1 MRSQERSIKERAL
14 SRMLRS
20 HVIEN
25 RALME
30 KLGTPEDM
38 LRAAEHES
46 ALGWIEDLAQRLQE
60 ALPPGVTAE
69 RESTDSGG
77 AVLILSFDGYEDEHG
92 GSMAL
97 IAPFKDR
104 SGADW
109 AVVGGAYLTPASVE
123 DEDEAEPADEEAD
136 EDRRA
141 AVLGLANRLNDHV
154 AAGTWLLLDGTLALV
169 TGAARRADSWS
180 ETDVSIAAE
189 SIMDAVAYGSFA
201 LRTILEEGGEH
212 PAYARAQQAE
222 EYHVSTGS
230 AYTPQDMR
238 EALDGYLE
246 TLPDLLAAVTEL
258 RHRPDMANANESL
271 STLHLPFPGEGGEE
285 YILVRV
291 WVEHNLDA
299 TASPDGV
306 KLQAALPVALPKD
319 QAADWCALLNG
330 GDDSD
335 EVAVTTGWQYGNWYH
350 RGPEEDEGAGAQ
362 HGVAYFATIP
372 NKYRGRIDLTSEIAG
387 AMKEIWSSCDRV
399 MFSRRYAGLMS
410 EDGHDGREG

>member
-1 MRSQERSIKERAL
+1 MRSQDRSIKERAL
-14 SRMLRS
+14 TRMLRS

-30 KLGTPEDM
+30 KLGTPEAM
-38 LRAAEHES
+38 LRAAKRES
-46 ALGWIEDLAQRLQE
+46 TPDWIEDLAHRLQE

-69 RESTDSGG
+69 RESADGG
-77 AVLILSFDGYEDEHG
+77 GEALILRFDGYEDEHG
-92 GSMAL
+92 GAMAL

-109 AVVGGAYLTPASVE
+109 AVAVGAYLTPASAE
-123 DEDEAEPADEEAD
+123 DEEEPEDDAESGDD
-136 EDRRA
+136 SRTTL
-141 AVLGLANRLNDHV
+141 LGLANRLNDHV
-154 AAGTWLLLDGTLALV
+154 AAGTWLLHDGTLALV
-169 TGAARRADSWS
+169 TGAARRAGAWS
-180 ETDVSIAAE
+180 DTDVSIAAE

-201 LRTILEEGGEH
+201 LRAILQEDNEH
-212 PAYARAQQAE
+212 PAYTRAQQAE
-222 EYHVSTGS
+222 EYHVASGS

-246 TLPDLLAAVTEL
+246 TLPELLAAVTEL
-258 RHRPDMANANESL
+258 RHRPDMAQVGNSL
-271 STLHLPFPGEGGEE
+271 STLHLPFPGEDGEE

-299 TASPDGV
+299 TASPDGI
-306 KLQAALPVALPKD
+306 KLQAVLPVALPRD
-319 QAADWCALLNG
+319 QAASWCALLNG

-350 RGPEEDEGAGAQ
+350 RGPEEDEGEGAR

-372 NKYRGRIDLTSEIAG
+372 NKYRGRIDLVAEIAG

-399 MFSRRYAGLMS
+399 MFSRRYAGLM
-410 EDGHDGREG
+410 EGGGQAGREG